1 MKIKN
6 RIALQFSIIVASI
19 LFFFSLIVYLTSS
32 TYRREEFYERL
43 KKKARTTVRFLVEV
57 QEVDTKLLKI
67 IDRNTM
73 TALIAEKVLIFNE
86 RNQLIYSSV
95 DDQVIR
101 FKPSLLE
108 QVRQE
113 GEIETFSDENELVGI
128 LYTDNGQKLVVLASA
143 VDQFGR
149 SKLRNL
155 RKTLAWGLVIGIGLT
170 VGLGIFFAGQSL
182 HPISV
187 INQQVQTITANNLRQ
202 RLPEGNQRDEI
213 DQLAMNF
220 NVVLDRLE
228 QAFEQQ
234 RSFVSHASHEL
245 RTPLA
250 ALKSEIQLGLR
261 KPLNPDEHELMMR
274 NLMED
279 TERLINI
286 TNSLLFLARIQNN
299 LEPSALTTVRL
310 EELIFDARDELLNIH
325 PDYQIHIDFQN
336 MPDSEDET
344 SVKGKPDLLRR
355 VLLNLM
361 DNACK
366 YSADHTTRVSIS
378 TNATNCQ
385 VAIQDKGIG
394 IPPEE
399 LGTIFSPFTRA
410 SNSLGYDGFGMG
422 LSICRRIVEL
432 HHGKLTVSSRLNH
445 GSTFFMSIP
454 HLQSAT

>member
-6 RIALQFSIIVASI
+6 RIALQFSLIVASI
-19 LFFFSLIVYLTSS
+19 LFFFSLIIYLTSS
-32 TYRREEFYERL
+32 TYRQEEFYERL

-57 QEVDTKLLKI
+57 KEVDTKLLKI

-108 QVRQE
+108 QVREE
-113 GEIETFSDENELVGI
+113 GEIETYSDENELVGI

-182 HPISV
+182 QPINV

-202 RLPEGNQRDEI
+202 RLPEGDQKDEI

-250 ALKSEIQLGLR
+250 ALKSELQLGLR
-261 KPLNPDEHELMMR
+261 KPLNQAEHELMMH

-286 TNSLLFLARIQNN
+286 TNSLLFLARIQND

-336 MPDSEDET
+336 LPDSEDET

-366 YSADHTTRVSIS
+366 YSRDHTARVSIS

-385 VAIQDKGIG
+385 VAVSDQGIG
-394 IPPEE
+394 IPPDE
-399 LGTIFSPFTRA
+399 LGSIFSPFARA
-410 SNSLGYDGFGMG
+410 SNSLSYDGFGMG

-432 HHGKLTVSSRLNH
+432 HYGKLTVTSRLH
-445 GSTFFMSIP
+445 YGSTFFMSIP
-454 HLQSAT
+454 HL